1 MYKNPQIFV
10 FEAVKMQDK
19 PIFKRKNAQRTLQ
32 SYPITSIIITKKA
45 NCANI
50 SDYPCKGHIVPC
62 GTYSHIKGEETMVYI
77 PTSIQRPIQI
87 QQVVTVHYFEY
98 SSNYAFVG
106 ESHDFWEFV
115 YVDKGEIVV
124 TAEDKE
130 LPLKK
135 GEMVFH
141 RPGEFHSLRANR
153 VVAPNLVIASFYCHS
168 PAMEFFENRIL
179 TIGDKERSLMAKM
192 VEEAADAFCS
202 PLDDPMLLQMERNEN
217 APFAAEQIVAMCLEW
232 MLIELLRRKGEQTT
246 EKPSSLIR
254 EKSQNEFID
263 RVCQYLEDN
272 ISRRLTLSDV
282 CRDNLV
288 GRSYLQKIFREK
300 TGGGAMEYFGILKI
314 KKAKE
319 MIREG
324 SHNFTE
330 ISTFLGYNSIHY
342 FSRHFKKV
350 TGMTP
355 SEYAS
360 SVKVLAQKNGLR

>member
-1 MYKNPQIFV
+1 
-10 FEAVKMQDK
+10 
-19 PIFKRKNAQRTLQ
+19 
-32 SYPITSIIITKKA
+32 
-45 NCANI
+45 
-50 SDYPCKGHIVPC
+50 
-62 GTYSHIKGEETMVYI
+62 MVYVPI
-77 PTSIQRPIQI
+77 NLYRPIQI

-98 SSNYAFVG
+98 SSNYAFAG

-124 TAEDKE
+124 TAEDRE
-130 LPLKK
+130 MVLKK
-135 GEMVFH
+135 GEMLFH
-141 RPGEFHSLRANR
+141 RPGEFHSLHANG
-153 VVAPNLVIASFYCHS
+153 VVAPNLVIASFYCDS
-168 PAMEFFENRIL
+168 PAMSFFEHKL
-179 TIGDKERSLMAKM
+179 LSMGDKERGLLARML
-192 VEEAADAFCS
+192 EEAADAFCT
-202 PLDDPMLLQMERNEN
+202 PLDDPMLLQMERSQN
-217 APFAAEQIVAMCLEW
+217 ACFAAEQMVGLSLEW
-232 MLIELLRRKGEQTT
+232 LLIELLRKKDACFS

-254 EKSQNEFID
+254 EKSQSEFID
-263 RVCQYLEDN
+263 RVCAYLEEN

-300 TGGGAMEYFGILKI
+300 TGGGAMEYFGVLKI

-360 SVKVLAQKNGLR
+360 SVKVLTQKSGM